1 MSLRN
6 FNEASKSI
14 VLPSPA
20 ESWLEHTV
28 IDLDSEH
35 HLNVRFRDI
44 ADMSVKCISQWIV
57 GVSSRYRCAG
67 DLLSPGIRSSL
78 FRGSS

>member
-6 FNEASKSI
+6 FNKASKSI

-28 IDLDSEH
+28 IDFDSEH
-35 HLNVRFRDI
+35 HLNVRFRDMAVTTLVPAMGAK
-44 ADMSVKCISQWIV
+44 ADIV
-57 GVSSRYRCAG
+57 SNCFR
-67 DLLSPGIRSSL
+67 LLI
-78 FRGSS
+78 FEQ